1 MRKRVLL
8 PSVVNIFRV
17 IVGGGKIKVYLCGE
31 KGCWPSVEIREDVVI
46 IGEGDNTCVLNLS
59 EWDELKTKIKNSE
72 L

>member
-1 MRKRVLL
+1 M
-8 PSVVNIFRV
+8 
-17 IVGGGKIKVYLCGE
+17 
-31 KGCWPSVEIREDVVI
+31 EIREDVVI